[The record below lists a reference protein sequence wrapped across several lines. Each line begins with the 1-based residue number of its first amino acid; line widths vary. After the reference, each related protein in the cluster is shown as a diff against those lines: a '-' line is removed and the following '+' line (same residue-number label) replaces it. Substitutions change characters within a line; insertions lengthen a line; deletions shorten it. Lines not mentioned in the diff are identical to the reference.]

1 MAATALLPT
10 VDDSL
15 DAFSNILARSSIAT
29 VESLESLK
37 ELARWVLENLSPS
50 INHYNKHAWE
60 LVVVAAAR
68 AAVAKSSGCTVS
80 SLRDIILPTVVV
92 TQCKGMDIQFFHDD
106 PVQKNLKANELNTS
120 HSSLMN
126 ILQDDVIDSSLG
138 WSLESVKYDIETL
151 HLDLTNLPLST
162 DLWNM

>member
-1 MAATALLPT
+1 
-10 VDDSL
+10 
-15 DAFSNILARSSIAT
+15 
-29 VESLESLK
+29 
-37 ELARWVLENLSPS
+37 
-50 INHYNKHAWE
+50 
-60 LVVVAAAR
+60 
-68 AAVAKSSGCTVS
+68 
-80 SLRDIILPTVVV
+80 
-92 TQCKGMDIQFFHDD
+92 MDIQFFHDD

-120 HSSLMN
+120 HSLLMN